1 MHFFWFGHIWN
12 LWFCIEEKSFFSNLM
27 PLFIWGKQ
35 YTCSALH
42 HMQGKKVL
50 SFAWLQ
56 KNVFMS
62 NNRLRKLHYE
72 SVISQRSSWGGAW
85 RIILGNFPFYSSKVM
100 LWILVGDHTVHGTFS
115 CMQFP
120 WDFSHHA
127 FSEKELWKCTR
138 KLQSNP
144 NQFWTCS
151 CWNLTLPY
159 YNIILQFCKI
169 SFQDWVKRHMKIRYC
184 KLKNF
189 FCEWFV
195 WWI

>member
-1 MHFFWFGHIWN
+1 MVLH
-12 LWFCIEEKSFFSNLM
+12 
-27 PLFIWGKQ
+27 WGKIFFLKSNAFVHLGQ
-35 YTCSALH
+35 TIYLALH

-72 SVISQRSSWGGAW
+72 SVISQRSSLGGAW

-127 FSEKELWKCTR
+127 FFRKRVMEVYKEITK
-138 KLQSNP
+138 QSKSVLDMQLLKFNP
-144 NQFWTCS
+144 S
-151 CWNLTLPY
+151 
-159 YNIILQFCKI
+159 IL
-169 SFQDWVKRHMKIRYC
+169 
-184 KLKNF
+184 
-189 FCEWFV
+189 
-195 WWI
+195 